1 MVAFLSV
8 GVGRVRS
15 VLHPYRQLAQV
26 PHLVPFLLWSM
37 VGRVHLAGT
46 PLALS
51 FLIAGWTGSY
61 TLAGVVGG
69 ALTLG
74 LGVAGPVRGRAA
86 DRAPASRLLLVTGV
100 LYGLGIAL
108 LGLVPTLLPSGAWPV
123 AVVVAFLTGLC
134 APPVTQL
141 TRASYPRMAKGEAQ
155 QAVYTVEAS
164 LQEVMYIVGPMLAA
178 FVVAFANARAAVWVC
193 GALAVVGALGF
204 LLAMRR
210 AGLDQPVPATEQ
222 HSGASLLKD
231 RSLLLALVTAACI
244 VMSLVVVD
252 MVIIAWARDLGQ
264 PVLAG
269 VLTVVWNVGSVLGGL
284 VVGGLRGEPN
294 FALRV
299 GLMALGVAALVPVL
313 PPVLTPSSAWL
324 IGAVLVIGGL
334 AVAPA
339 IAANNARVGGI
350 APDGRKA
357 EAFGWITMATTAGA
371 ALALP
376 AAGWLLDHVGP
387 AAAAGAS
394 ALACAIGAVLAL
406 RVRRGAVVA
415 EPSTSR

>member
-1 MVAFLSV
+1 VVVFLSV
-8 GVGRVRS
+8 AHGRVRT
-15 VLHPYRQLAQV
+15 VLRPYRQLAQV

-37 VGRVHLAGT
+37 VGRVHLPGT

-51 FLIAGWTGSY
+51 FLMAGWTGSY
-61 TLAGVVGG
+61 ALAGVVGG

-100 LYGLGIAL
+100 LYGLGLGL
-108 LGLVPTLLPSGAWPV
+108 LGVLPSLLPGGAWPA
-123 AVVVAFLTGLC
+123 AVVLAFLTGLC
-134 APPVTQL
+134 TPPVTQL
-141 TRASYPRMAKGEAQ
+141 TRASYPRMAKGDAQ

-164 LQEVMYIVGPMLAA
+164 LQEVMYIVGPTLAA
-178 FVVAFANARAAVWVC
+178 VVVAVAGPRTAVWLC
-193 GALAVVGALGF
+193 GALAVAGTLGF
-204 LLAMRR
+204 LFAMRR
-210 AGLDQPVPATEQ
+210 AGLDQPVPAAEH

-231 RSLLLALVTAACI
+231 RSLLGALVTATCV
-244 VMSLVVVD
+244 VMSLVVID

-264 PVLAG
+264 PAMAG
-269 VLTVVWNVGSVLGGL
+269 VLTAVWGVGSVLGGL
-284 VVGGLRGEPN
+284 IIGGLRGEPN
-294 FALRV
+294 FPLRV

-313 PPVLTPSSAWL
+313 PPILTPSSPWL

-334 AVAPA
+334 AIAPA
-339 IAANNARVGGI
+339 IAANNARIGAI

-357 EAFGWITMATTAGA
+357 EAFGWMTMATTAGA

-394 ALACAIGAVLAL
+394 ALAAAIGTVLAL
-406 RVRRGAVVA
+406 RGRAGAVVA
-415 EPSTSR
+415 EPSTSP

>member
-1 MVAFLSV
+1 
-8 GVGRVRS
+8 
-15 VLHPYRQLAQV
+15 
-26 PHLVPFLLWSM
+26 M
-37 VGRVHLAGT
+37 VGRVHLPGT

-51 FLIAGWTGSY
+51 FLMAGWTGSY
-61 TLAGVVGG
+61 AVAGVVGG

-86 DRAPASRLLLVTGV
+86 DRAPASRLLLVTAV
-100 LYGLGIAL
+100 LYGSGLAL
-108 LGLVPTLLPSGAWPV
+108 LGLVPTLLPGGAWPV

-134 APPVTQL
+134 TPPVTQL

-155 QAVYTVEAS
+155 QALYTVEAS

-178 FVVAFANARAAVWVC
+178 FVVAFANPRAAVWVC
-193 GALAVVGALGF
+193 GALAVVGTLGF

-210 AGLDQPVPATEQ
+210 AGLDQPVPATEL
-222 HSGASLLKD
+222 HTGVSLLKD
-231 RSLLLALVTAACI
+231 RSLLLALVTATCI

-264 PVLAG
+264 PALAG
-269 VLTVVWNVGSVLGGL
+269 VLTAVWGVGSALGGL

-299 GLMALGVAALVPVL
+299 GLMALGLAALVPVL
-313 PPVLTPSSAWL
+313 PPVLTPSSPWL
-324 IGAVLVIGGL
+324 IGAVLIIGGV
-334 AVAPA
+334 AIAPA
-339 IAANNARVGGI
+339 IATNNARVGAI

-357 EAFGWITMATTAGA
+357 EAFGWMTTATTAGA

-387 AAAAGAS
+387 AAAAGGS
-394 ALACAIGAVLAL
+394 ALACAIGAALAL

-415 EPSTSR
+415 EPSTS